1 MPGISTSER
10 RTAMRAEVAQMEAAR
25 PRDARNLVELRDR
38 VAESL
43 VARGIQQWIP
53 GEFTER
59 RMQEWVDDGRVFV
72 LRRSGRPVAA
82 VAVLWSDRE
91 IWGQDDDDAG
101 YIHLLMVDPDLA
113 GNELGASV
121 LLWAEQF
128 IERAGR
134 SRARLDAVSSNDRLQ
149 QWYAERGYD
158 EVGTKSFGDEDWFAT
173 TLREKAL

>member
-1 MPGISTSER
+1 
-10 RTAMRAEVAQMEAAR
+10 MRAEVAQMEAAR
-25 PRDARNLVELRDR
+25 PRDARSLVELRDR

-158 EVGTKSFGDEDWFAT
+158 EVGTKSFGDEAWFAT